1 MTGDVKK
8 NIEPMLSPPA
18 LIGIS
23 ETMRGIRALIKRVA
37 RFDATILLRGESGV
51 GKDVAAQLAHYYS
64 ARRNSPYVAV
74 NAGAFPENLIE
85 SEVFGYEQG
94 AFTGAER
101 MKVGKVEL
109 ADKGTFFLDE
119 IGDLPL
125 TLQVKLLRLLQDK
138 SYERLGGV
146 KTLIADVRF
155 IAATN
160 KPLEDLIAKQQFR
173 EDLYYRLNVITIHI
187 PPLRERKEDIPGL
200 VRYFFKKHIGHIPV
214 IHNEVYAFF
223 SSFEWRGNVRELAHT
238 VQRVAIFLADKKEVT
253 VADVEPHVKPTV
265 FTTSDGSAK
274 YMVLP
279 YKQAV
284 TLFRRDYVIY
294 KLREFRNKQVDV
306 AKAMKISPP
315 YLSKIMKELGLKES
329 R

>member
-1 MTGDVKK
+1 MTGEATK
-8 NIEPMLSPPA
+8 NIPVGQFPPA
-18 LIGIS
+18 FIGIS
-23 ETMRGIRALIKRVA
+23 DAMRATRALIKRVA

-51 GKDVAAQLAHYYS
+51 GKDVAAQLVHYYS
-64 ARRNSPYVAV
+64 SRRNGAYVAV
-74 NAGAFPENLIE
+74 NAAAFPEQLIE

-101 MKVGKVEL
+101 MKIGKVEL

-125 TLQVKLLRLLQDK
+125 PLQVKLLRLLQDK

-146 KTLIADVRF
+146 KTLTADVRF

-160 KPLEDLIAKQQFR
+160 KPLEELIAQQQFR
-173 EDLYYRLNVITIHI
+173 EDLYYRLNVITIQI

-214 IHNEVYAFF
+214 IHNDVYTFF
-223 SSFEWRGNVRELAHT
+223 QSFEWRGNVRELAHT

-253 VADVEPHVKPTV
+253 VADVTPHVKPSV
-265 FTTSDGSAK
+265 FASGDGMAK

-284 TLFRRDYVIY
+284 ALFRTDYVSY
-294 KLREFRNKQVDV
+294 KLREYRNKQVDV
-306 AKAMKISPP
+306 AKAMKVSTP
-315 YLSKIMKELGLKES
+315 YLSKILRELGIKE
-329 R
+329 